1 MICFPNCKINLGLS
15 VTNKR
20 PDGFH
25 NIETV
30 LYPVQLFETLE
41 IIKASDNK
49 FSFQTSG
56 LTIKGN
62 IDNNL
67 CLKAYKILA
76 EDFDL
81 PPVKIYLYKNIPIGA
96 GLGGGS
102 ADAAFMIKLLND
114 LFQLFLSS
122 DKIKYYARQLGSD
135 CAFFIDNKAVFAF
148 EKGDLF
154 EQINLNL
161 KNYFI
166 AIVKPDI
173 HINTSKA
180 YSGIK
185 PVKKEKSIKEIIEL
199 PVYEWKFNLF
209 NDFEKSIFKTY
220 PEIKNIK
227 AKLYDSG
234 AVYSAM
240 SGSGS
245 AVYGIF
251 ENQIDLKD
259 IFQNCFVWQGKL
271 LRRLL

>member
-15 VTNKR
+15 VINKR
-20 PDGFH
+20 TDGFH
-25 NIETV
+25 NIETI
-30 LYPVQLFETLE
+30 LYPVQLFDALE

-67 CLKAYKILA
+67 CLKAYEILTA
-76 EDFDL
+76 DFDL
-81 PPVKIYLYKNIPIGA
+81 PPVKIHLHKNIPIGA

-114 LFQLFLSS
+114 LFKLFLSS
-122 DKIKYYARQLGSD
+122 DKMKYYARQLGSD
-135 CAFFIDNKAVFAF
+135 CVFFIDNKAVFAF

-161 KNYFI
+161 NNYFI
-166 AIVKPDI
+166 AIVKPEI

-199 PVYEWKFNLF
+199 PVNEWKFNLF
-209 NDFEKSIFKTY
+209 NDFEEPIFKTH

-227 AKLYDSG
+227 EKLYDSG
-234 AVYSAM
+234 AVYAAM

-245 AVYGIF
+245 AVFGIF
-251 ENQIDLKD
+251 ENHINIKET
-259 IFQNCFVWQGKL
+259 FQNCFIWQGEL
-271 LRRLL
+271 FRCSF

>member
-15 VTNKR
+15 VLNKR

-41 IIKASDNK
+41 IIKAFDKK
-49 FSFQTSG
+49 FSLQTSG

-67 CLKAYKILA
+67 CLKAYEILA
-76 EDFDL
+76 ADFDL
-81 PPVKIYLYKNIPIGA
+81 PPVKIHIHKNIPIGA

-122 DKIKYYARQLGSD
+122 DKMKYYASQLGSD
-135 CAFFIDNKAVFAF
+135 CAFFIDNKAAFAF

-166 AIVKPDI
+166 AIVKPNI

-185 PVKKEKSIKEIIEL
+185 LVKKKKSIKEIIEL
-199 PVYEWKFNLF
+199 PVNEWKFNLF

-259 IFQNCFVWQGKL
+259 IFQNYFVWQGKL
-271 LRRLL
+271 LRCLL